1 MRLFSLLLVLLFSA
15 APCLLAQAR
24 PMPFVG
30 GTAFTA
36 QIAEAEQTLF
46 IRHSVTRQFAPG
58 LLWSEFAAPGQPGDV
73 TALAPHLTW
82 LVQRWN
88 TRTRQANLYALGGP
102 AFYRSA
108 GDSFN
113 GGWGSIQADAES
125 RRWYGMVKSAQWW
138 APGHFTRREYAA
150 RVGWAPWLAGF
161 NDLNTWFMLEAG
173 YKPAAARTTT
183 LRPLV
188 RFYTRTVLVELGSNL
203 QGDPFLNLS
212 FEF

>member
-1 MRLFSLLLVLLFSA
+1 
-15 APCLLAQAR
+15 
-24 PMPFVG
+24 MPFVG
-30 GTAFTA
+30 GTALTA
-36 QIAEAEQTLF
+36 QIAEAEKTFFL
-46 IRHSVTRQFAPG
+46 RQSISRQLAPG
-58 LLWSEFAAPGQPGDV
+58 LLWSEFSAPGQPDDV
-73 TALAPHLTW
+73 TALVPHAVW

-102 AFYRSA
+102 AFYR
-108 GDSFN
+108 GGGRSFE
-113 GGWGSIQADAES
+113 GGWFSAQADAES
-125 RRWYGMVKSAQWW
+125 RRWYGMTKTAVWS
-138 APGHFTRREYAA
+138 APGNFTRREYAA
-150 RVGWAPWLAGF
+150 RAGWAPWLAGF

-188 RFYTRTVLVELGSNL
+188 RFYTRTVLVELGSSL

>member
-1 MRLFSLLLVLLFSA
+1 
-15 APCLLAQAR
+15 
-24 PMPFVG
+24 MPFVG
-30 GTAFTA
+30 GTALTA
-36 QIAEAEQTLF
+36 QISEAEKTVFLRQS
-46 IRHSVTRQFAPG
+46 ITRQFAPG
-58 LLWSEFAAPGQPGDV
+58 LLWSEFDAPGHHGDDI
-73 TALAPHLTW
+73 TALTPHLTW

-102 AFYRSA
+102 AFYR
-108 GDSFN
+108 GTGTSFD
-113 GGWGSIQADAES
+113 GGWFSAQADAES
-125 RRWYGMVKSAQWW
+125 RRWYGMAKSAIWW
-138 APGHFTRREYAA
+138 APGQFTRREYAA

-173 YKPAAARTTT
+173 YKPGADRTTT